1 MNKISDLVVKK
12 PKLIVIISLLLLIP
26 SLISFIFTNVNYDI
40 LSYLPSR
47 LDSVKGENILEEDF
61 GGSSMTIVL
70 VRMIDSSGKKV
81 SPYSVIKLKNEISE
95 IKNVSNVLWADNLM
109 DSSVP
114 GDILPDEVKNVFYS
128 SDGEYTMMFVS
139 YADEASSKDI
149 IKSVKQIKKILP
161 DNSYLS
167 GISAMNSDTKEMT
180 DRESPIYI
188 FIAVALAVITMMIT
202 MESFVMPIIL
212 VGVIGIAVIYNMGT
226 NLFMGVSYITQSI
239 AAILQLG
246 VTIDYSIFFVNRYN
260 EERKYSRTKEEAMSR
275 ALHGSFTSLSGS
287 SLTTLFGFL
296 ALCFMQLTLGL
307 NIGIVMAKGVIIGV
321 LSVVIILPAYM
332 LVFDDAINR
341 RKHKPFSPDFSK
353 LVNHVVKRKKIFAAL
368 FIIIIIPAL
377 LLSMNVKE
385 NYNLNAELPDNASTT
400 VGTALLKEKFNMTTS
415 HFIIVDDSIPASK
428 LVKME
433 NEISNVDGVSS
444 MLAYDMFVGSSI
456 PDSIIPDNVIEIVK
470 QNGRQVM
477 LVNSIY
483 EASTD
488 KCNAQVEAIEDIIHK
503 YTDNEHYGYITGE
516 GALYKDLIK
525 TTKVDFAVTSIISIV
540 AVFIVIAAVFK
551 SISIPFILILAI
563 EVAIW
568 INQGI
573 STLMGTEIPFIA
585 PTVISCIQLGATVDY
600 AILLT
605 SRFKEELSN
614 GHGRTKAMKI
624 AAGESVRSVFQSAM
638 LFFFA
643 TFGVYL
649 VCSISIVKSICAMLA
664 RGSLISALVI
674 VFFVAPI
681 LLLCE
686 KKIAKTT
693 KGWTSHDDSDEPEQ
707 LPIKQ
712 AVGSADNYEFDDETS
727 FTEFSFSD
735 DDGEDE

>member
-1 MNKISDLVVKK
+1 MKKISDLVVNK
-12 PKLIVIISLLLLIP
+12 PKLIVLISLLLLIP
-26 SLISFIFTNVNYDI
+26 ATISYIFTNVNYDI
-40 LSYLPSR
+40 LSYLPSK

-61 GGSSMTIVL
+61 GGGSMTIVL
-70 VRMIDSSGKKV
+70 VKTVDDNGGKI
-81 SPYSVIKLKNEISE
+81 SPNTVMKLKNNISE
-95 IKNVSNVLWADNLM
+95 IKNVSNVLWADNIM
-109 DSSVP
+109 DTSVP
-114 GDILPDEVKNVFYS
+114 GDILPDDVKNVFYS

-139 YADEASSKDI
+139 YSEDASSKDI
-149 IKSVKQIKKILP
+149 IKSVKEIKKILP
-161 DNSYLS
+161 ENCYLS

-180 DRESPIYI
+180 DRETPIYI
-188 FIAVALAVITMMIT
+188 LIAVALAIITMMIT
-202 MESFVMPIIL
+202 MESYVMPFIL
-212 VGVIGIAVIYNMGT
+212 VGVIGIAVMYNMGT
-226 NLFMGVSYITQSI
+226 NFFMGVSYITQSI

-260 EERKYSRTKEEAMSR
+260 EERKYSRTKEEAMAR
-275 ALHGSFTSLSGS
+275 ALHGSFISLSGS

-321 LSVVIILPAYM
+321 LSVVIILPAFM
-332 LVFDDAINR
+332 LVFDNAINR
-341 RKHKPFSPDFSK
+341 HKHKPFTPDFGK
-353 LVNHVVKRKKIFAAL
+353 FVNHIIKRKKAFAAL
-368 FIIIIIPAL
+368 FIIIIIPSL
-377 LLSMNVKE
+377 LLSANVKK
-385 NYNLNAELPDNASTT
+385 NYNLNAELPDDATTT

-428 LVKME
+428 LVRME
-433 NEISNVDGVSS
+433 NEISNVEGVSS
-444 MLAYDMFVGSSI
+444 MLAYDMFVGTSI
-456 PDSIIPDNVIEIVK
+456 PDSIVPDDVIDIVK

-483 EASTD
+483 ESSTD
-488 KCNAQVEAIEDIIHK
+488 KCNEQVEKIENIVQK
-503 YTDNEHYGYITGE
+503 YTGSEHYGYVTGE
-516 GALYKDLIK
+516 GALYKDLIE
-525 TTKVDFAVTSIISIV
+525 TTKVDFAVTSLISII
-540 AVFIVIAAVFK
+540 AVFIVIAIVFK
-551 SISIPFILILAI
+551 SISIPFILIIAI

-573 STLMGTEIPFIA
+573 STLFGTAIPFIA

-605 SRFKEELSN
+605 SRFKEELAR
-614 GHGRTKAMKI
+614 GAGRTAAMRKAANEAI
-624 AAGESVRSVFQSAM
+624 RSVFQSAM

-649 VCSISIVKSICAMLA
+649 VCSISIVKSLCAMLA

-674 VFFVAPI
+674 VLFVTPI

-686 KKIAKTT
+686 KLISKTT
-693 KGWTSHDDSDEPEQ
+693 KGWGTHDDKPEPE
-707 LPIKQ
+707 PVAPA
-712 AVGSADNYEFDDETS
+712 AVKKNIDEYEFEEETS
-727 FTEFSFSD
+727 FTFT

>member
-1 MNKISDLVVKK
+1 MKKISDLVVNK
-12 PKLIVIISLLLLIP
+12 PKLIVLISLLLLIP
-26 SLISFIFTNVNYDI
+26 ATISYIFTNVNYDI
-40 LSYLPSR
+40 LSYLPSK

-61 GGSSMTIVL
+61 GGGSMTIVL
-70 VRMIDSSGKKV
+70 VKTVDDNGGKI
-81 SPYSVIKLKNEISE
+81 SPNTVMKLKNNISE
-95 IKNVSNVLWADNLM
+95 IKNVSNVLWADNIM
-109 DSSVP
+109 DTSVP
-114 GDILPDEVKNVFYS
+114 GDILPDDVKNVFYS

-139 YADEASSKDI
+139 YSEDASSKDI
-149 IKSVKQIKKILP
+149 IKSVKEIKKILP
-161 DNSYLS
+161 ENCYLS

-180 DRESPIYI
+180 DSETPIYI
-188 FIAVALAVITMMIT
+188 LIAVALAIITMMIT
-202 MESFVMPIIL
+202 MESYVMPFIL
-212 VGVIGIAVIYNMGT
+212 VGVIGIAVMYNMGT
-226 NLFMGVSYITQSI
+226 NFFMGVSYITQSI

-260 EERKYSRTKEEAMSR
+260 EERKYSRTKEEAMAR
-275 ALHGSFTSLSGS
+275 ALHGSFISLSGS

-321 LSVVIILPAYM
+321 LSVVIILPAFM
-332 LVFDDAINR
+332 LVFDSAINR
-341 RKHKPFSPDFSK
+341 HKHKPFTPDFGK
-353 LVNHVVKRKKIFAAL
+353 FVNHIIKRKKAFAAL
-368 FIIIIIPAL
+368 FIIIIIPSL
-377 LLSMNVKE
+377 LLSANVKK
-385 NYNLNAELPDNASTT
+385 NYNLNAELPDDATTT

-428 LVKME
+428 LVRME
-433 NEISNVDGVSS
+433 NEISNVEGVSS
-444 MLAYDMFVGSSI
+444 MLAYDMFVGTSI
-456 PDSIIPDNVIEIVK
+456 PDSIVPDDVIDIVK

-483 EASTD
+483 ESSTD
-488 KCNAQVEAIEDIIHK
+488 KCNEQVEKIENIVQK
-503 YTDNEHYGYITGE
+503 YTGSEHYGYVTGE
-516 GALYKDLIK
+516 GALYKDLIE
-525 TTKVDFAVTSIISIV
+525 TTKVDFAVTSLISII
-540 AVFIVIAAVFK
+540 AVFIVIAIVFK
-551 SISIPFILILAI
+551 SISIPFILIIAI

-573 STLMGTEIPFIA
+573 STLFGTAIPFIA

-605 SRFKEELSN
+605 SRFKEELAR
-614 GHGRTKAMKI
+614 GAGRTAAMRKAANEAI
-624 AAGESVRSVFQSAM
+624 RSVFQSAM

-649 VCSISIVKSICAMLA
+649 VCSISIVKSLCAMLA

-674 VFFVAPI
+674 VLFVTPI

-686 KKIAKTT
+686 KLISKTT
-693 KGWTSHDDSDEPEQ
+693 KGWGTHDDKPEPE
-707 LPIKQ
+707 P
-712 AVGSADNYEFDDETS
+712 VTSAEVKKNIDEYEFEEETS
-727 FTEFSFSD
+727 FTFT

>member
-1 MNKISDLVVKK
+1 MKKISDLVVNK
-12 PKLIVIISLLLLIP
+12 PKLIVLISLLLLIP
-26 SLISFIFTNVNYDI
+26 ATISYIFTNVNYDI
-40 LSYLPSR
+40 LSYLPSK

-61 GGSSMTIVL
+61 GGGSMTIVL
-70 VRMIDSSGKKV
+70 VKTVDDNGGKI
-81 SPYSVIKLKNEISE
+81 SPNTVMKLKNNISE
-95 IKNVSNVLWADNLM
+95 IKNVSNVLWADNIM
-109 DSSVP
+109 DTSVP
-114 GDILPDEVKNVFYS
+114 GDILPDDVKNVFYS

-139 YADEASSKDI
+139 YSEDASSKDI
-149 IKSVKQIKKILP
+149 IKSVKEIKKILP
-161 DNSYLS
+161 ENCYLS

-180 DRESPIYI
+180 DSETPIYI
-188 FIAVALAVITMMIT
+188 LIAVALAIITMMIT
-202 MESFVMPIIL
+202 MESYVMPFIL
-212 VGVIGIAVIYNMGT
+212 VGVIGIAVMYNMGT
-226 NLFMGVSYITQSI
+226 NFFMGVSYITQSI

-246 VTIDYSIFFVNRYN
+246 VTIDYSIFLVNRYN

-275 ALHGSFTSLSGS
+275 ALHGSFISLSGS

-321 LSVVIILPAYM
+321 LSVVIILPAFM
-332 LVFDDAINR
+332 LVFDSAINR
-341 RKHKPFSPDFSK
+341 HRHKPFTPDFGK
-353 LVNHVVKRKKIFAAL
+353 FVNHIIKRKKAFAAL
-368 FIIIIIPAL
+368 FIIIIIPSL
-377 LLSMNVKE
+377 LLSANVKK
-385 NYNLNAELPDNASTT
+385 NYNLNAELPDDATTT

-428 LVKME
+428 LVRME
-433 NEISNVDGVSS
+433 NEISNVEGVSS
-444 MLAYDMFVGSSI
+444 MLAYDMFVGTSI
-456 PDSIIPDNVIEIVK
+456 PDSIVPDDVIDIVK

-483 EASTD
+483 ESSTD
-488 KCNAQVEAIEDIIHK
+488 KCNEQVEKIENIVQK
-503 YTDNEHYGYITGE
+503 YTGSEHYGYVTGE
-516 GALYKDLIK
+516 GALYKDLIE
-525 TTKVDFAVTSIISIV
+525 TTKVDFAVTSLISII
-540 AVFIVIAAVFK
+540 AVFIVIAIVFK
-551 SISIPFILILAI
+551 SISIPFILIIAI

-573 STLMGTEIPFIA
+573 STLFGTAIPFIA

-605 SRFKEELSN
+605 SRFKEELAK
-614 GHGRTKAMKI
+614 GAGRTAAMRKAANEAI
-624 AAGESVRSVFQSAM
+624 RSVFQSAM

-649 VCSISIVKSICAMLA
+649 VCSISIVKSLCAMLA

-674 VFFVAPI
+674 VLFVTPI

-686 KKIAKTT
+686 KLISKTT
-693 KGWTSHDDSDEPEQ
+693 KGWGTHDDKPEPE
-707 LPIKQ
+707 PVVPA
-712 AVGSADNYEFDDETS
+712 AVKKNIDEYEFEEETS
-727 FTEFSFSD
+727 FTFT

>member
-1 MNKISDLVVKK
+1 MKKISDLVVNK
-12 PKLIVIISLLLLIP
+12 PKLIVLISLLLLIP
-26 SLISFIFTNVNYDI
+26 ATISYIFTNVNYDI
-40 LSYLPSR
+40 LSYLPSK

-61 GGSSMTIVL
+61 GGGSMTIVL
-70 VRMIDSSGKKV
+70 VKTVDDNGGKI
-81 SPYSVIKLKNEISE
+81 SPNTVMKLKNNISE
-95 IKNVSNVLWADNLM
+95 IKNVSNVLWADNIM
-109 DSSVP
+109 DTSVP
-114 GDILPDEVKNVFYS
+114 GDILPDDVKNVFYS

-139 YADEASSKDI
+139 YSEDASSKDI

-161 DNSYLS
+161 ENCYLS

-180 DRESPIYI
+180 DRETPIYI
-188 FIAVALAVITMMIT
+188 LIAVALAIITMMIT
-202 MESFVMPIIL
+202 MESYVMPFIL
-212 VGVIGIAVIYNMGT
+212 VGVIGIAVMYNMGT
-226 NLFMGVSYITQSI
+226 NFFMGVSYITQSI

-246 VTIDYSIFFVNRYN
+246 VTIDYSIFLVNRYN
-260 EERKYSRTKEEAMSR
+260 EERKYSRTKEEAMAR
-275 ALHGSFTSLSGS
+275 ALHGSFISLSGS

-321 LSVVIILPAYM
+321 LSVVIILPAFM
-332 LVFDDAINR
+332 LVFDSAINR
-341 RKHKPFSPDFSK
+341 HRHKPFTPDFGK
-353 LVNHVVKRKKIFAAL
+353 LVNHIIKRKKAFAAL
-368 FIIIIIPAL
+368 FIIIIIPSL
-377 LLSMNVKE
+377 LLSANVKK
-385 NYNLNAELPDNASTT
+385 NYNLNAELPDDATTT

-428 LVKME
+428 LVRME
-433 NEISNVDGVSS
+433 NEISNVEGVSS
-444 MLAYDMFVGSSI
+444 MLAYDMFVGTSI
-456 PDSIIPDNVIEIVK
+456 PDSIVPDDVIDIVK

-483 EASTD
+483 ESSTD
-488 KCNAQVEAIEDIIHK
+488 KCNEQVEKIENIVQK
-503 YTDNEHYGYITGE
+503 YTGSEHYGYVTGE
-516 GALYKDLIK
+516 GALYKDLIE
-525 TTKVDFAVTSIISIV
+525 TTKVDFAVTSLISII
-540 AVFIVIAAVFK
+540 AVFIVIAIVFK
-551 SISIPFILILAI
+551 SISIPFILIIAI

-573 STLMGTEIPFIA
+573 STLFGTAIPFIA

-605 SRFKEELSN
+605 SRFKEELAK
-614 GHGRTKAMKI
+614 GAGRTAAMRKAANEAI
-624 AAGESVRSVFQSAM
+624 RSVFQSAM

-649 VCSISIVKSICAMLA
+649 VCSISIVKSLCAMLA

-674 VFFVAPI
+674 VLFVTPI

-686 KKIAKTT
+686 KLISKTT
-693 KGWTSHDDSDEPEQ
+693 KGWGTHDDKPEPE
-707 LPIKQ
+707 PVATA
-712 AVGSADNYEFDDETS
+712 AVKKNIDEYEFEEETS
-727 FTEFSFSD
+727 FTFT

>member
-1 MNKISDLVVKK
+1 MKKISDLVVNK
-12 PKLIVIISLLLLIP
+12 PKLIVLISLLLLIP
-26 SLISFIFTNVNYDI
+26 ATISYIFTNVNYDI
-40 LSYLPSR
+40 LSYLPSK

-61 GGSSMTIVL
+61 GGGSMTIVL
-70 VRMIDSSGKKV
+70 VKTVDDNGGKI
-81 SPYSVIKLKNEISE
+81 SPNTVMKLKNNISE
-95 IKNVSNVLWADNLM
+95 IKNVSNVLWADNIM
-109 DSSVP
+109 DTSVP
-114 GDILPDEVKNVFYS
+114 GDILPDDVKNVFYS

-139 YADEASSKDI
+139 YSEDASSKDI
-149 IKSVKQIKKILP
+149 IKSVKEIKKILP
-161 DNSYLS
+161 ENCYLS

-180 DRESPIYI
+180 DSETPIYI
-188 FIAVALAVITMMIT
+188 LIAVALAIITMMIT
-202 MESFVMPIIL
+202 MESYVMPFIL
-212 VGVIGIAVIYNMGT
+212 VGVIGIAVMYNMGT
-226 NLFMGVSYITQSI
+226 NFFMGVSYITQSI

-260 EERKYSRTKEEAMSR
+260 EERKYSRTKEEAMAR
-275 ALHGSFTSLSGS
+275 ALHGSFISLSGS

-321 LSVVIILPAYM
+321 LSVVIILPAFM
-332 LVFDDAINR
+332 LVFDSAINR
-341 RKHKPFSPDFSK
+341 HRHKPFTPDFGK
-353 LVNHVVKRKKIFAAL
+353 FVNHIIKRKKTFAAL
-368 FIIIIIPAL
+368 FIIIIIPSL
-377 LLSMNVKE
+377 LLSANVKK
-385 NYNLNAELPDNASTT
+385 NYNLNAELPDDATTT

-428 LVKME
+428 LVRME
-433 NEISNVDGVSS
+433 NEISNVEGVSS
-444 MLAYDMFVGSSI
+444 MLAYDMFVGTSI
-456 PDSIIPDNVIEIVK
+456 PDSIVPDDVIDIVK

-483 EASTD
+483 ESSTD
-488 KCNAQVEAIEDIIHK
+488 KCNEQVEKIENIVQK
-503 YTDNEHYGYITGE
+503 YTGSEHYGYVTGE
-516 GALYKDLIK
+516 GALYKDLIE
-525 TTKVDFAVTSIISIV
+525 TTKVDFAVTSLISII
-540 AVFIVIAAVFK
+540 AVFIVIAIVFK
-551 SISIPFILILAI
+551 SISIPFILIIAI

-573 STLMGTEIPFIA
+573 STLFGTAIPFIA

-605 SRFKEELSN
+605 SRFKEELAK
-614 GHGRTKAMKI
+614 GAGRTAAMRKAANEAI
-624 AAGESVRSVFQSAM
+624 RSVFQSAM

-649 VCSISIVKSICAMLA
+649 VCSISIVKSLCAMLA

-674 VFFVAPI
+674 VLFVTPI

-686 KKIAKTT
+686 KLISKTT
-693 KGWTSHDDSDEPEQ
+693 KGWGTHDDKPEPE
-707 LPIKQ
+707 PVAPA
-712 AVGSADNYEFDDETS
+712 AVKKNIDEYEFEEETS
-727 FTEFSFSD
+727 FTFT

>member
-1 MNKISDLVVKK
+1 MKKISDLVVNK
-12 PKLIVIISLLLLIP
+12 PKLIVLISLLLLIP
-26 SLISFIFTNVNYDI
+26 ATISYIFTNVNYDI
-40 LSYLPSR
+40 LSYLPSK

-61 GGSSMTIVL
+61 GGGSMTIVL
-70 VRMIDSSGKKV
+70 VKTVDDNGGKI
-81 SPYSVIKLKNEISE
+81 SPNTVMKLKNNISE
-95 IKNVSNVLWADNLM
+95 IKNVSNVLWADNIM
-109 DSSVP
+109 DTSVP
-114 GDILPDEVKNVFYS
+114 GDILPDDVKNVFYS

-139 YADEASSKDI
+139 YSEDASSKDI
-149 IKSVKQIKKILP
+149 IKSVKEIKKLLP
-161 DNSYLS
+161 ENCYLS

-180 DRESPIYI
+180 DRETPIYI
-188 FIAVALAVITMMIT
+188 LIAVALAIITMMIT
-202 MESFVMPIIL
+202 MESYVMPFIL
-212 VGVIGIAVIYNMGT
+212 VGVIGIAVMYNMGT
-226 NLFMGVSYITQSI
+226 NFFMGVSYITQSI

-260 EERKYSRTKEEAMSR
+260 EERKYSRTKEEAMAR
-275 ALHGSFTSLSGS
+275 ALHGSFISLSGS

-321 LSVVIILPAYM
+321 LSVVIILPAFM
-332 LVFDDAINR
+332 LVFDSAINR
-341 RKHKPFSPDFSK
+341 HKHKPFTPDFGK
-353 LVNHVVKRKKIFAAL
+353 FVNHIIKRKKAFAAL
-368 FIIIIIPAL
+368 FIIIIIPSL
-377 LLSMNVKE
+377 LLSANVKK
-385 NYNLNAELPDNASTT
+385 NYNLNAELPDDATTT

-428 LVKME
+428 LVRME
-433 NEISNVDGVSS
+433 NEISNVEGVSS
-444 MLAYDMFVGSSI
+444 MLAYDMFVGTSI
-456 PDSIIPDNVIEIVK
+456 PDSIVPDDVIDIVK

-483 EASTD
+483 ESSTD
-488 KCNAQVEAIEDIIHK
+488 KCNEQVEKIENIVQK
-503 YTDNEHYGYITGE
+503 YTGSEHYGYVTGE
-516 GALYKDLIK
+516 GALYKDLIE
-525 TTKVDFAVTSIISIV
+525 TTKVDFAVTSLISII
-540 AVFIVIAAVFK
+540 AVFIVIAIVFK
-551 SISIPFILILAI
+551 SISIPFILIIAI

-573 STLMGTEIPFIA
+573 STLFGTAIPFIA

-605 SRFKEELSN
+605 SRFKEELAR
-614 GHGRTKAMKI
+614 GAGRTAAMRKAANEAI
-624 AAGESVRSVFQSAM
+624 RSVFQSAM

-649 VCSISIVKSICAMLA
+649 VCSISIVKSLCAMLA

-674 VFFVAPI
+674 VLFVTPI

-686 KKIAKTT
+686 KLISKTT
-693 KGWTSHDDSDEPEQ
+693 KGWGTHDDKPEPE
-707 LPIKQ
+707 PVDPA
-712 AVGSADNYEFDDETS
+712 AVKKNIDEYEFEEETS
-727 FTEFSFSD
+727 FTFT

>member
-1 MNKISDLVVKK
+1 MKKISDLVVNK
-12 PKLIVIISLLLLIP
+12 PKLIVLISLLLLIP
-26 SLISFIFTNVNYDI
+26 ATISYIFTNVNYDI
-40 LSYLPSR
+40 LSYLPSK

-61 GGSSMTIVL
+61 GGGSMTIVL
-70 VRMIDSSGKKV
+70 VKTVDDNGGKI
-81 SPYSVIKLKNEISE
+81 SPNTVMKLKNNISE
-95 IKNVSNVLWADNLM
+95 IKNVSNVLWADNIM
-109 DSSVP
+109 DTSVP
-114 GDILPDEVKNVFYS
+114 GDILPDDVKNVFYS

-139 YADEASSKDI
+139 YSEDASSKDI
-149 IKSVKQIKKILP
+149 IKSVKEIKKILP
-161 DNSYLS
+161 ENCYLS

-180 DRESPIYI
+180 DSETPIYI
-188 FIAVALAVITMMIT
+188 LIAVALAIITMMIT
-202 MESFVMPIIL
+202 MESYVMPFIL
-212 VGVIGIAVIYNMGT
+212 VGVIGIAVMYNMGT
-226 NLFMGVSYITQSI
+226 NVFMGVSYITQSI

-260 EERKYSRTKEEAMSR
+260 EERKYSRTKEEAMAR
-275 ALHGSFTSLSGS
+275 ALHGSFISLSGS

-321 LSVVIILPAYM
+321 LSVVIILPAFM
-332 LVFDDAINR
+332 LVFDSAINR
-341 RKHKPFSPDFSK
+341 HKHKPFTPDFGK
-353 LVNHVVKRKKIFAAL
+353 FVNHIIKRKKAFAAL
-368 FIIIIIPAL
+368 FIIIIIPSL
-377 LLSMNVKE
+377 LLSANVKK
-385 NYNLNAELPDNASTT
+385 NYNLNAELPDDATTT

-428 LVKME
+428 LVRME
-433 NEISNVDGVSS
+433 NEISNVEGVSS
-444 MLAYDMFVGSSI
+444 MLAYDMFVGTSI
-456 PDSIIPDNVIEIVK
+456 PDSIVPDDVIDIVK

-483 EASTD
+483 ESSTD
-488 KCNAQVEAIEDIIHK
+488 KCNEQVENIENIVQK
-503 YTDNEHYGYITGE
+503 YTGSEHYGYVTGE
-516 GALYKDLIK
+516 GALYKDLIE
-525 TTKVDFAVTSIISIV
+525 TTKVDFAVTSLISII
-540 AVFIVIAAVFK
+540 AVFIVIAIVFK
-551 SISIPFILILAI
+551 SISIPFILIIAI

-573 STLMGTEIPFIA
+573 STLFGTAIPFIA

-605 SRFKEELSN
+605 SRFKEELAR
-614 GHGRTKAMKI
+614 GAGRTAAMRKAANEAI
-624 AAGESVRSVFQSAM
+624 RSVFQSAM

-649 VCSISIVKSICAMLA
+649 VCSISIVKSLCAMLA

-674 VFFVAPI
+674 VLFVTPI

-686 KKIAKTT
+686 KLISKTT
-693 KGWTSHDDSDEPEQ
+693 KGWGTHDDKPEPE
-707 LPIKQ
+707 PVVPA
-712 AVGSADNYEFDDETS
+712 AVKKKIDEYEFEEETS
-727 FTEFSFSD
+727 FTFT

>member
-1 MNKISDLVVKK
+1 MKKISDLVVNK
-12 PKLIVIISLLLLIP
+12 PKLIVLISLLLLIP
-26 SLISFIFTNVNYDI
+26 ATISYIFTNVNYDI
-40 LSYLPSR
+40 LSYLPSK

-61 GGSSMTIVL
+61 GGGSMTIVL
-70 VRMIDSSGKKV
+70 VKTVDDNGGKI
-81 SPYSVIKLKNEISE
+81 SPNTVMKLKNNISE
-95 IKNVSNVLWADNLM
+95 IKNVSNVLWADNIM
-109 DSSVP
+109 DTSVP
-114 GDILPDEVKNVFYS
+114 GDILPDDVKNVFYS

-139 YADEASSKDI
+139 YSEDASSKDI
-149 IKSVKQIKKILP
+149 IKSVKEIKKILP
-161 DNSYLS
+161 ENCYLS

-180 DRESPIYI
+180 DSETPIYI
-188 FIAVALAVITMMIT
+188 LIAVALAIITMMIT
-202 MESFVMPIIL
+202 MESYVMPFIL
-212 VGVIGIAVIYNMGT
+212 VGVIGIAVMYNMGT
-226 NLFMGVSYITQSI
+226 NFFMGVSYITQSI

-260 EERKYSRTKEEAMSR
+260 EERKYSRTKEEAMAR
-275 ALHGSFTSLSGS
+275 ALHGSFISLSGS

-321 LSVVIILPAYM
+321 LSVVIILPAFM
-332 LVFDDAINR
+332 LVFDSAINR
-341 RKHKPFSPDFSK
+341 HKHKPFTPDFGK
-353 LVNHVVKRKKIFAAL
+353 FVNHIIKRKRAFAAL
-368 FIIIIIPAL
+368 FIIIIIPSL
-377 LLSMNVKE
+377 LLSANVKK
-385 NYNLNAELPDNASTT
+385 NYNLNAELPDDATTT

-428 LVKME
+428 LVRME
-433 NEISNVDGVSS
+433 NEISNVEGVSS
-444 MLAYDMFVGSSI
+444 MLAYDMFVGTSI
-456 PDSIIPDNVIEIVK
+456 PDSIVPDDVIDIVK

-483 EASTD
+483 ESSTD
-488 KCNAQVEAIEDIIHK
+488 KCNEQVEKIENIVQK
-503 YTDNEHYGYITGE
+503 YTGSEHYGYVTGE
-516 GALYKDLIK
+516 GALYKDLIE
-525 TTKVDFAVTSIISIV
+525 TTKVDFAVTSLISII
-540 AVFIVIAAVFK
+540 AVFIVIAIVFK
-551 SISIPFILILAI
+551 SISIPFILIIAI

-573 STLMGTEIPFIA
+573 STLFGTAIPFIA

-605 SRFKEELSN
+605 SRFKEELAR
-614 GHGRTKAMKI
+614 GAGRTAAMRKAANEAI
-624 AAGESVRSVFQSAM
+624 RSVFQSAM

-649 VCSISIVKSICAMLA
+649 VCSISIVKSLCAMLA

-674 VFFVAPI
+674 VLFVTPI

-686 KKIAKTT
+686 KLISKTT
-693 KGWTSHDDSDEPEQ
+693 KGWGTHDDKPEPE
-707 LPIKQ
+707 PVAPAEVKKNI
-712 AVGSADNYEFDDETS
+712 DEYEFEEETS
-727 FTEFSFSD
+727 FTFT

>member
-1 MNKISDLVVKK
+1 MKKISDLVVNK

-26 SLISFIFTNVNYDI
+26 SLISYIFTNVNYDI

-61 GGSSMTIVL
+61 GGGSMTIVL
-70 VRMIDSSGKKV
+70 VKTVDDNGGKI
-81 SPYSVIKLKNEISE
+81 SPNTVMKLKNSISE
-95 IKNVSNVLWADNLM
+95 IENVKNVLWADNIM
-109 DSSVP
+109 DTSVP
-114 GDILPDEVKNVFYS
+114 GDILPDDVKNVFYS

-139 YADEASSKDI
+139 YTDDASSKDI
-149 IKSVKQIKKILP
+149 IKSVKQIKKLLP
-161 DNSYLS
+161 ENSYLS

-180 DRESPIYI
+180 DRETPIYI
-188 FIAVALAVITMMIT
+188 LIAVALAIITMMIT
-202 MESFVMPIIL
+202 MDSYVMPFIL
-212 VGVIGIAVIYNMGT
+212 VGVIGIAVMYNMGT
-226 NLFMGVSYITQSI
+226 NFFMGVSYITQSI

-246 VTIDYSIFFVNRYN
+246 VTIDYSIFLVNRYN

-275 ALHGSFTSLSGS
+275 ALHGSFVSLSGS

-307 NIGIVMAKGVIIGV
+307 NIGIVMAKGVVIGV
-321 LSVVIILPAYM
+321 LSVVIILPAFM

-341 RKHKPFSPDFSK
+341 HKPFTPNFSK
-353 LVNHVVKRKKIFAAL
+353 LVNHVVKRKRFFAAL
-368 FIIIIIPAL
+368 FIIIIIPSV
-377 LLSMNVKE
+377 LLSANVKK
-385 NYNLNAELPDNASTT
+385 NYNLNAELPDDASTT
-400 VGTALLKEKFNMTTS
+400 VGTKLLKEKFNMTTS
-415 HFIIVDDSIPASK
+415 HFIIVDDTIPASR
-428 LVKME
+428 LVSME
-433 NEISNVDGVSS
+433 NEISNVKGVSS
-444 MLAYDMFVGSSI
+444 MLAYDMFVGTSI
-456 PDSIIPDNVIEIVK
+456 PDSIVPDDVIDIVK

-483 EASTD
+483 ESSTD
-488 KCNAQVEAIEDIIHK
+488 ECNSQVEEIESIVQK
-503 YTDNEHYGYITGE
+503 YTGSEHYGYVTGE
-516 GALYKDLIK
+516 GALYKDLIE
-525 TTKVDFAVTSIISIV
+525 TTKVDFAVTSIISII
-540 AVFIVIAAVFK
+540 AVFVVIAIVFK
-551 SISIPFILILAI
+551 SITIPFILILAI

-573 STLMGTEIPFIA
+573 STIFGTAIPFIA

-605 SRFKEELSN
+605 SRFKEELSK
-614 GHGRTKAMKI
+614 GHGRSAAMKI
-624 AAGESVRSVFQSAM
+624 AANEAIRSIFQSAM

-674 VFFVAPI
+674 VFFVTPI

-686 KKIAKTT
+686 KLISKTT
-693 KGWTSHDDSDEPEQ
+693 KGWGIHDDKQEPE
-707 LPIKQ
+707 PEPEPVK
-712 AVGSADNYEFDDETS
+712 AVPVKKNDDEYDFEEETS
-727 FTEFSFSD
+727 FTFTD
-735 DDGEDE
+735 DD

>member
-1 MNKISDLVVKK
+1 MKKISDLVVNK

-26 SLISFIFTNVNYDI
+26 SLISYIFTNVNYDI

-61 GGSSMTIVL
+61 GGSSMTVVL
-70 VRMIDSSGKKV
+70 VKTVDDNGGKI
-81 SPYSVIKLKNEISE
+81 SPNTVMKLKNNISE
-95 IKNVSNVLWADNLM
+95 IKNVSNVLWADNIM
-109 DSSVP
+109 DTSVP
-114 GDILPDEVKNVFYS
+114 GDILPDDVKNVFYS

-139 YADEASSKDI
+139 YADDASSKDI

-161 DNSYLS
+161 ENSYLS

-180 DRESPIYI
+180 DSETPIYI
-188 FIAVALAVITMMIT
+188 LIAVALAIITMMIT
-202 MESFVMPIIL
+202 MESYVMPFIL
-212 VGVIGIAVIYNMGT
+212 VGVIGIAVMYNMGT
-226 NLFMGVSYITQSI
+226 NFFMGVSYITQSI

-246 VTIDYSIFFVNRYN
+246 VTVDYSIFFVNRYN
-260 EERKYSRTKEEAMSR
+260 EERRYSRTKEEAMSR
-275 ALHGSFTSLSGS
+275 ALHGSFISLSGS

-321 LSVVIILPAYM
+321 LSVVIILPAFM

-341 RKHKPFSPDFSK
+341 HKHKPFSPDFGK
-353 LVNHVVKRKKIFAAL
+353 LVNHLVKRKKVFAAV
-368 FIIIIIPAL
+368 FIIIIIPSV
-377 LLSMNVKE
+377 LLSANVKK
-385 NYNLNAELPDNASTT
+385 NYNLNAELPDDASTT
-400 VGTALLKEKFNMTTS
+400 IGTKLLKEKFNMTTS
-415 HFIIVDDSIPASK
+415 HFIIVDDTIPASK
-428 LVKME
+428 LVSME
-433 NEISNVDGVSS
+433 NEISNVKGVSS
-444 MLAYDMFVGSSI
+444 MLAYDMFVGTSI
-456 PDSIIPDNVIEIVK
+456 PDSIVPDDIIDIVK

-483 EASTD
+483 ESSTD
-488 KCNAQVEAIEDIIHK
+488 ECNNQVEEIDNIVQK
-503 YTDNEHYGYITGE
+503 YAGSDHYGYVTGE
-516 GALYKDLIK
+516 GALYKDLIE
-525 TTKVDFAVTSIISIV
+525 TTKVDFAVTSIISII
-540 AVFIVIAAVFK
+540 AVFIVIAIVFK

-573 STLMGTEIPFIA
+573 STVFGTSIPFIA

-605 SRFKEELSN
+605 SRFKEELSK
-614 GHGRTKAMKI
+614 GHGRTAAMKI
-624 AAGESVRSVFQSAM
+624 AANEAIRSVFQSAM

-674 VFFVAPI
+674 VLFVMPI

-686 KKIAKTT
+686 KYISRTT
-693 KGWTSHDDSDEPEQ
+693 KGWGIHDDTPEPE
-707 LPIKQ
+707 PIK
-712 AVGSADNYEFDDETS
+712 AVLEKKNVDEYEFDEETS
-727 FTEFSFSD
+727 FTFTD
-735 DDGEDE
+735 DD

>member
-1 MNKISDLVVKK
+1 MKKISDLVVNK
-12 PKLIVIISLLLLIP
+12 PKLIVLISLLLLIP
-26 SLISFIFTNVNYDI
+26 ATISYIFTNVNYDI
-40 LSYLPSR
+40 LSYLPSK

-61 GGSSMTIVL
+61 GGGSMTIVL
-70 VRMIDSSGKKV
+70 VKTVDDNGGKI
-81 SPYSVIKLKNEISE
+81 SPNTVMKLKNNISE
-95 IKNVSNVLWADNLM
+95 IKNVSNVLWADNIM
-109 DSSVP
+109 DTSVP
-114 GDILPDEVKNVFYS
+114 GDILPDDVKNVFYS

-139 YADEASSKDI
+139 YSEDASSKDI
-149 IKSVKQIKKILP
+149 IKSVKEIKKILP
-161 DNSYLS
+161 ENCYLS

-180 DRESPIYI
+180 DSETPIYI
-188 FIAVALAVITMMIT
+188 LIAVALAIITMMIT
-202 MESFVMPIIL
+202 MESYVMPFIL
-212 VGVIGIAVIYNMGT
+212 VGVIGIAVMYNMGT
-226 NLFMGVSYITQSI
+226 NFFMGVSYITQSI

-260 EERKYSRTKEEAMSR
+260 EERKYSRTKEEAMAR
-275 ALHGSFTSLSGS
+275 ALHGSFISLSGS

-321 LSVVIILPAYM
+321 LSVVIILPAFM
-332 LVFDDAINR
+332 LVFDSAINR
-341 RKHKPFSPDFSK
+341 HKHKPFTPDFGK
-353 LVNHVVKRKKIFAAL
+353 FVNHIIKRKKAFAAL
-368 FIIIIIPAL
+368 FIIIIIPSL
-377 LLSMNVKE
+377 LLSANVKK
-385 NYNLNAELPDNASTT
+385 NYNLNAELPDDATTT

-428 LVKME
+428 LVRME
-433 NEISNVDGVSS
+433 NEISNVEGVSS
-444 MLAYDMFVGSSI
+444 MLAYDMFVGTSI
-456 PDSIIPDNVIEIVK
+456 PDSIVPDDVIDIVK

-483 EASTD
+483 ESSTD
-488 KCNAQVEAIEDIIHK
+488 KCNEQVEKIENIVQK
-503 YTDNEHYGYITGE
+503 YTGSEHYGYVTGE
-516 GALYKDLIK
+516 GALYKDLIE
-525 TTKVDFAVTSIISIV
+525 TTKVDFAVTSLISII
-540 AVFIVIAAVFK
+540 AVFIVIAIVFK
-551 SISIPFILILAI
+551 SISIPFILIIAI

-573 STLMGTEIPFIA
+573 STLFGTAIPFIA

-605 SRFKEELSN
+605 SRFKEELARGS
-614 GHGRTKAMKI
+614 GRTAAMRKAANEAI
-624 AAGESVRSVFQSAM
+624 RSVFQSAM

-649 VCSISIVKSICAMLA
+649 VCSISIVKSLCAMLA

-674 VFFVAPI
+674 VLFVTPI

-686 KKIAKTT
+686 KLISKTT
-693 KGWTSHDDSDEPEQ
+693 KGWGTHDDKPEPE
-707 LPIKQ
+707 PVVPA
-712 AVGSADNYEFDDETS
+712 AVKKNIDEYEFEEETS
-727 FTEFSFSD
+727 FTFT

>member
-1 MNKISDLVVKK
+1 MKKISDLVVNK
-12 PKLIVIISLLLLIP
+12 PKLIVLISLLLLIP
-26 SLISFIFTNVNYDI
+26 ATISYIFTNVNYDI
-40 LSYLPSR
+40 LSYLPSK

-61 GGSSMTIVL
+61 GGGSMTIVL
-70 VRMIDSSGKKV
+70 VKTVDDNGGKI
-81 SPYSVIKLKNEISE
+81 SPNTVMKLKNNISE
-95 IKNVSNVLWADNLM
+95 IKNVSNVLWADNIM
-109 DSSVP
+109 DTSVP
-114 GDILPDEVKNVFYS
+114 GDILPDDVKNVFYS

-139 YADEASSKDI
+139 YSEDASSKDI
-149 IKSVKQIKKILP
+149 IKSVKEIKKILP
-161 DNSYLS
+161 ENCYLS

-180 DRESPIYI
+180 DSETPIYI
-188 FIAVALAVITMMIT
+188 LIAVALAIITMMIT
-202 MESFVMPIIL
+202 MESYVMPFIL
-212 VGVIGIAVIYNMGT
+212 VGVIGIAVMYNMGT
-226 NLFMGVSYITQSI
+226 NFFMGVSYITQSI

-275 ALHGSFTSLSGS
+275 ALHGSFISLSGS

-321 LSVVIILPAYM
+321 LSVVIILPAFM
-332 LVFDDAINR
+332 LVFDSAINR
-341 RKHKPFSPDFSK
+341 HRHKPFAPDFGK
-353 LVNHVVKRKKIFAAL
+353 LVNHIIKRKKAFAAL
-368 FIIIIIPAL
+368 FIIIIIPSL
-377 LLSMNVKE
+377 LLSANVKK
-385 NYNLNAELPDNASTT
+385 NYNLNAELPDDATTT

-428 LVKME
+428 LVRME
-433 NEISNVDGVSS
+433 NEISNVEGVSS
-444 MLAYDMFVGSSI
+444 MLAYDMFVGTSI
-456 PDSIIPDNVIEIVK
+456 PDSIVPDDVIDIVK

-483 EASTD
+483 ESSTD
-488 KCNAQVEAIEDIIHK
+488 KCNEQVEKIENIVQK
-503 YTDNEHYGYITGE
+503 YTGSEHYGYVTGE
-516 GALYKDLIK
+516 GALYKDLIE
-525 TTKVDFAVTSIISIV
+525 TTKVDFAVTSLISII
-540 AVFIVIAAVFK
+540 AVFIVIAIVFK
-551 SISIPFILILAI
+551 SISIPFILIIAI

-573 STLMGTEIPFIA
+573 STLFGTAIPFIA

-605 SRFKEELSN
+605 SRFKEELAR
-614 GHGRTKAMKI
+614 GAGRTAAMRKAANEAI
-624 AAGESVRSVFQSAM
+624 RSVFQSAM

-649 VCSISIVKSICAMLA
+649 VCSISIVKSLCAMLA

-674 VFFVAPI
+674 VLFVTPI

-686 KKIAKTT
+686 KLISKTT
-693 KGWTSHDDSDEPEQ
+693 KGWGTHDDKPEPE
-707 LPIKQ
+707 PVVPA
-712 AVGSADNYEFDDETS
+712 AVKKNIDEYEFEEETS
-727 FTEFSFSD
+727 FTFT